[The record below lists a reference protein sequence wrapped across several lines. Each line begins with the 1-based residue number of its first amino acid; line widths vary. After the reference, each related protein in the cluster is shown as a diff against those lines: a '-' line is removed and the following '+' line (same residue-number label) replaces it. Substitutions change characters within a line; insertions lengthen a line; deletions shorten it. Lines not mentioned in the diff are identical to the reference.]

1 MSETVRPT
9 PPKTNSD
16 KPILQLNRINYV
28 KVGGKILDATGAK
41 LDDYIRYASQ
51 RLNTPITSGDVIE
64 NGLKLLFDRD
74 SGFKIWLKNE

>member
-1 MSETVRPT
+1 MSEAVKSTA
-9 PPKTNSD
+9 PKTNTD

-41 LDDYIRYASQ
+41 LDEYIRYASQ

-64 NGLKLLFDRD
+64 HGLKLLFDRD
-74 SGFKIWLKNE
+74 SGFKMWLKQE